1 MTEPAI
7 ERARVV
13 VFVVGSAALSV
24 LMVLGVLWAVA
35 AMVDID
41 QNALVDWFIS
51 VVVGIVVGG
60 TAYQKY
66 RPSKGGDS

>member
-24 LMVLGVLWAVA
+24 VMVLGVIWIVA
-35 AMVDID
+35 AMLDID

-51 VVVGIVVGG
+51 VVVGILGG
-60 TAYQKY
+60 SAAYHRY
-66 RPSKGGDS
+66 HTSKGGD

>member
-35 AMVDID
+35 SMFDID

-51 VVVGIVVGG
+51 VVVGILVGSA
-60 TAYQKY
+60 AYQRY
-66 RPSKGGDS
+66 RTPKGGD